1 MQGEIL
7 QVNLPWWF
15 PKDGNLVPLPLAIG
29 VVWRR
34 CVCVCVCVST
44 NGERR
49 KIERWA
55 GSLHVYSKACFPR
68 KLLIIYFSRTIH
80 SHAPS
85 SHQKTSTKP
94 LSHTHTPA
102 GHSESHHN
110 SYSFRARRRLKCG
123 FSKTSTHFLLYLHS

>member
-1 MQGEIL
+1 M
-7 QVNLPWWF
+7 
-15 PKDGNLVPLPLAIG
+15 
-29 VVWRR
+29 
-34 CVCVCVCVST
+34 CVCVSA

-68 KLLIIYFSRTIH
+68 KLLIIHFSRTIH

-94 LSHTHTPA
+94 LSRTHTPA
-102 GHSESHHN
+102 GIASQFVFIPSTAQVEM
-110 SYSFRARRRLKCG
+110 RLFKDINT
-123 FSKTSTHFLLYLHS
+123 FSTISAQLRLAPENPLNF